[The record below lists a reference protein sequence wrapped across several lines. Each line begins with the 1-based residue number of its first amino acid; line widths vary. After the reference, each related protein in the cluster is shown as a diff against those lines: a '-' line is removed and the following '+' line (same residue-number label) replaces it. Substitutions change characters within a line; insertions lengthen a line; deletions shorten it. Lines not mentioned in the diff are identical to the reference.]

1 MSSFQIA
8 GKSYARLFLPHMQFF
23 RLFLVV
29 ILLLAAADASV
40 PKAAKETTA
49 KPPNI
54 ILITLDTTRADRMG
68 FLGSKRGLTPN
79 LDVLAKQSVVFTRA
93 YAQVPLTTPSHA
105 VLLTGTYPQ
114 FNHVD
119 DLAQPL
125 SPRLPYLPDL
135 LRQHGYHTAAFVGSI
150 VLDPRTKAAPGFDR
164 GFDIY
169 DAPFHNSNPGEDRYH
184 SLERRAADVAHSAV
198 GWLSHHR
205 TEPFFLWLHFY
216 DAHDPY
222 DPPEPFKTRHR
233 SEPYD
238 GEIAYTDSIVGDVL
252 SALKRQGVYQ
262 TTVIAIAAD
271 HGEAFGEHG
280 ERWHGVFLYDETIHV
295 PLLLKLPAEKFASE
309 RVNARVALADVA
321 PSLLQAAG
329 ISIPPAMQGQSLYS
343 LMAAPNAGG
352 SEGKAP
358 ERAIYS
364 ETDYTH
370 RAFGFSELRSWRT
383 QKYLYI
389 KAPKRELYDESADPE
404 ALKNL
409 APSAQAITD
418 TLDSQLS
425 TFWTKTSYTG
435 EKRLTADPT
444 VTENLR
450 ALGYLASDNGRSN
463 NETAEI
469 DPKDKIGFINKL
481 HDILADLEGSRL
493 EEASA
498 GLRELCEGD
507 PADAGTAN
515 LEFGRALL
523 HQARYAEALPVLR
536 IAVEKMPNSSLA
548 HYELGVALAKL
559 GQWDAAVPELQAA
572 VKAKPSSAQ
581 LHFDL
586 AIAYTHLKQ
595 SPEAEQEY
603 EQTLQL
609 DPDHFQA
616 NLSYG
621 RLLLLQGHP
630 EAALTRL
637 SHAVELDPE
646 SVEAHVFLAVTYQ
659 RLGQPRD
666 AERERTRAEQ
676 LKAQSENSPK

>member
-1 MSSFQIA
+1 
-8 GKSYARLFLPHMQFF
+8 
-23 RLFLVV
+23 
-29 ILLLAAADASV
+29 
-40 PKAAKETTA
+40 
-49 KPPNI
+49 
-54 ILITLDTTRADRMG
+54 
-68 FLGSKRGLTPN
+68 
-79 LDVLAKQSVVFTRA
+79 
-93 YAQVPLTTPSHA
+93 
-105 VLLTGTYPQ
+105 
-114 FNHVD
+114 
-119 DLAQPL
+119 
-125 SPRLPYLPDL
+125 
-135 LRQHGYHTAAFVGSI
+135 
-150 VLDPRTKAAPGFDR
+150 
-164 GFDIY
+164 
-169 DAPFHNSNPGEDRYH
+169 
-184 SLERRAADVAHSAV
+184 
-198 GWLSHHR
+198 
-205 TEPFFLWLHFY
+205 
-216 DAHDPY
+216 
-222 DPPEPFKTRHR
+222 
-233 SEPYD
+233 
-238 GEIAYTDSIVGDVL
+238 
-252 SALKRQGVYQ
+252 
-262 TTVIAIAAD
+262 
-271 HGEAFGEHG
+271 
-280 ERWHGVFLYDETIHV
+280 
-295 PLLLKLPAEKFASE
+295 
-309 RVNARVALADVA
+309 
-321 PSLLQAAG
+321 
-329 ISIPPAMQGQSLYS
+329 
-343 LMAAPNAGG
+343 
-352 SEGKAP
+352 
-358 ERAIYS
+358 
-364 ETDYTH
+364 
-370 RAFGFSELRSWRT
+370 
-383 QKYLYI
+383 LYI

-646 SVEAHVFLAVTYQ
+646 SVEAHGFLAVTYQ